1 MTELNE
7 VILATGVNTLQVVD
21 LDRIRFHEEYEPHRL
36 DVTSYAIRMEGVLR
50 HPPIA
55 MQMRDGSF
63 VILDGAHRTHALEA
77 LGCRRAVLQVVTP
90 EQFALESWSHAL
102 PSGEWLELLKQDP
115 EIEWSDEN
123 LDGMAL
129 TEVVEA
135 CGERYFLYPAG
146 RSLELEM
153 RLSVW
158 HRIVDAYTKKLP
170 VQRFS
175 QRIGEPGVG
184 MVHFCYPAWS
194 IDELEE
200 IVLRERVMPAGV
212 TRCIVEG
219 RVLNLRVPLDMMLAP
234 TLDQERWT
242 QLREQWGRSLRLYTE
257 SVFLC
262 E

>member
-1 MTELNE
+1 M
-7 VILATGVNTLQVVD
+7 QVVN

-36 DVTSYAIRMEGVLR
+36 DVTCYAIRMEGVLR

-55 MQMRDGSF
+55 MQMRDGSY

-77 LGCRRAVLQVVTP
+77 LGCKRAVLQVVKP

-102 PSGEWLELLKQDP
+102 PNGDWLEPLKQDP
-115 EIEWSDEN
+115 QIEWAQEN
-123 LDGMAL
+123 GDGLAL
-129 TEVVEA
+129 AEVVDEYGGR
-135 CGERYFLYPAG
+135 CFLYPAG
-146 RSLELEM
+146 RTVDLEE
-153 RLSVW
+153 RLTAW
-158 HRIVDAYTKKLP
+158 HRIVDSYTKKLP

-175 QRIGEPGVG
+175 QWSGNPGQG
-184 MVHFCYPAWS
+184 KVHFCYPAWS
-194 IDELEE
+194 VQELEE

-219 RVLNLRVPLDMMLAP
+219 RVLNLRVPLDLLLAS
-234 TLDQERWT
+234 TFDEGRWDS
-242 QLREQWGRSLRLYTE
+242 LREEWGRSLRLYTE